1 MFPWPSGIQWT
12 GGQASGSFISLQMIP
27 WMDAKSWIIT
37 EPGSNWSFALE
48 MGSSML
54 ELPTL
59 SQLTSESWIFTSM
72 HRLLLSTWP
81 KQHVR
86 GSE

>member
-1 MFPWPSGIQWT
+1 
-12 GGQASGSFISLQMIP
+12 
-27 WMDAKSWIIT
+27 
-37 EPGSNWSFALE
+37 